1 MLEVFLDKKVLHPII
16 ILISLWM
23 IYFIFNR
30 IVKHILKSKKGLKGL
45 KSKKNKTMISLLNNL
60 VKYFLIVIGVIMIL
74 NVYGV
79 NTNSLLSSLGVASAV
94 IALAFQDTLKD
105 FLAGIFIVIEDQY
118 DIGDT
123 VTINGFKGEVVS
135 IGLRMTKLKAF
146 TGEYCFIANHN
157 IGDVINH
164 SLNKSLAVVTVQVS
178 YDADLN
184 KVDKILENLCSR
196 LTNELEYLKGPV
208 TVDGIEELADSGI
221 TYRISA
227 ETKPLKNLIA
237 ERKIR
242 KEVKLELDKNHI
254 EIPYPQLVI
263 HNE

>member
-79 NTNSLLSSLGVASAV
+79 NTNSLIASLGVASAV

-118 DIGDT
+118 DLGDT
-123 VTINGFKGEVVS
+123 VTINGFKGEVVGV
-135 IGLRMTKLKAF
+135 GLRMTKLKAF

-164 SLNKSLAVVTVQVS
+164 SLNRSLAVVTVQVS
-178 YDADLN
+178 YDA
-184 KVDKILENLCSR
+184 
-196 LTNELEYLKGPV
+196 
-208 TVDGIEELADSGI
+208 SGI

-227 ETKPLKNLIA
+227 ETKPLKNLIV